1 MGACRGRFRPHVALV
16 TTAQETASGLCT
28 AQCGEGV
35 RGVVEKYLVPRG
47 GEIPQLHSR
56 RCRTPGLNTLGRSLK
71 PGRQLRD
78 FTLIIRHFWWIIDL
92 FLEALADD
100 SAFVAKVRV
109 IERINKSKHVLIE
122 QNSHD
127 EAYAGI
133 DACGQG
139 PPTQKFQALRRGM
152 TQAISMKLVYAFRS
166 LKGTFEHALV
176 TEK

>member
-1 MGACRGRFRPHVALV
+1 MGACRGRFRPHVTLV

-92 FLEALADD
+92 FLEALTDD
-100 SAFVAKVRV
+100 SAFVAKIRV
-109 IERINKSKHVLIE
+109 KARKNKHKHVLIE

-127 EAYAGI
+127 EAYTGVK
-133 DACGQG
+133 ACGN
-139 PPTQKFQALRRGM
+139 TARLRKNFK
-152 TQAISMKLVYAFRS
+152 Q
-166 LKGTFEHALV
+166 
-176 TEK
+176 